1 MWIDIE
7 FNAILNVAEMIDN
20 NLLVS
25 VIKRQPI
32 MKFTILK
39 CLSYYS
45 KQLFLIVRIILHYGI
60 EVSD

>member
-25 VIKRQPI
+25 VERQPI